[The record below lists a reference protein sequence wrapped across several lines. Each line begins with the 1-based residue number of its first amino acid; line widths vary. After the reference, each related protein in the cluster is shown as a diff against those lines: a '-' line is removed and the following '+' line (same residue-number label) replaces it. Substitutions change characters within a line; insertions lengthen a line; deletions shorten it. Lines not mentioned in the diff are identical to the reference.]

1 MPRLI
6 PTSVRRVRAGFT
18 LPEVLVTLLILGIV
32 GGAIFKVLVKQQ
44 QSYSDTRKQADMQRE
59 IRLTSSY
66 LPGDLRSLSSSGGD
80 LFQMDE
86 DKIEFLANIG
96 SGIICEKAST
106 THFVVPPLNAADV
119 TITNWYATP
128 RPGDSVFVYDDSAS
142 TGSEDDV
149 WQRRVVQT
157 VDKSTGYCP
166 GLPFT
171 DPVQDAGKERYRFG
185 VGGAGGDAIPSTSR
199 LGSVVR
205 FARPVRYRLYQEAS
219 GKWYIGFQ
227 QFVTGAWT
235 TIEPVG
241 GPFRPYA
248 ATDAGESG
256 LQFRY
261 FDSLGVRLTSV
272 ADAKRL
278 SRVDVYL
285 RTNAGLA
292 SVTER
297 RPNDVRDSVMMR
309 IAVRNFK

>member
-1 MPRLI
+1 
-6 PTSVRRVRAGFT
+6 
-18 LPEVLVTLLILGIV
+18 
-32 GGAIFKVLVKQQ
+32 VLVKQQ
-44 QSYSDTRKQADMQRE
+44 QSYSDTRKQSDMQRE

-66 LPGDLRSLSSSGGD
+66 LPGDLRSMSSAGGD
-80 LFQMDE
+80 VLQMDE

-96 SGIICEKAST
+96 SAILCEKTST
-106 THFVVPPLNAADV
+106 THFAVPPLKAAHV
-119 TITNWYATP
+119 TTTNWYSLP
-128 RPGDSVFVYDDSAS
+128 VVGDSVFVYDDSTS

-149 WQRRVVQT
+149 WQRRAVQT
-157 VDKSTGYCP
+157 VDANYTGCA
-166 GLPFT
+166 GLPYT
-171 DPVQDAGKERYRFG
+171 DPTLDAGKMRFRFG
-185 VGGAGGDAIPSTSR
+185 VGGAGGDAIPSTTR

-205 FARPVRYRLYQEAS
+205 FARPVRYRLYQETS
-219 GKWYIGFQ
+219 KKWYIGFEQ
-227 QFVTGAWT
+227 RIAGAWT
-235 TIEPVG
+235 AIEPVG

-261 FDSLGVRLTSV
+261 FDSLGVRITSL

>member
-1 MPRLI
+1 MPRLTS
-6 PTSVRRVRAGFT
+6 PSVRRSRSGFT
-18 LPEVLVTLLILGIV
+18 LAEVMVTLLILGIV

-80 LFQMDE
+80 VLQMDE
-86 DKIEFLANIG
+86 DKVSFLANIG
-96 SGIICEKAST
+96 SGIVCEKTST
-106 THFVVPPLNAADV
+106 THFAVPPLNASDV
-119 TITNWYATP
+119 TTTNWHSVP
-128 RPGDSVFVYDDSAS
+128 LPGDSVFLYDDSAT
-142 TGSEDDV
+142 TGSEDDL
-149 WQRRVVQT
+149 WQRRDVQT
-157 VDKSTGYCP
+157 VDQNAGYCP
-166 GLPFT
+166 GLPYT
-171 DPVQDAGKERYRFG
+171 DPVQDAGKLRFRFG
-185 VGGAGGDAIPSTSR
+185 VGGAGIPATVS

-205 FARPVRYRLYQEAS
+205 FARPVRYRLYQETS
-219 GKWYIGFQ
+219 RKWYVGFEQ
-227 QFVTGAWT
+227 YVSGGWT
-235 TIEPVG
+235 AIEPVG

-261 FDSLGVRLTSV
+261 FDSLGVRITSL
-272 ADAKRL
+272 ADASRL

-297 RPNDVRDSVMMR
+297 RPNDIRDSVMMR